1 MDVRCSRC
9 ATEYEFDDALISER
23 GTTVKCTNCGF
34 QFKIFPPKASQ
45 VAPERWVV
53 KTGSGRELVFT
64 SLRELQRGISE
75 RQVGPED
82 LLSRGTASARPLG
95 SIPELEPFFSAT
107 TARANAKSP
116 RTLAGVAPPPGAL
129 GAIGAQPAVPPRSPT
144 PAPAPTPAPVTGP
157 LTTKAPAPSF
167 TPPGPPPP
175 MAPMNPAVK
184 AHGDTGPFSATLP
197 AAVPGPAV
205 PSPSERAAL
214 AAPPTVVETR
224 RSESLSSVEPAPR
237 SSGSSALSQ
246 TLKTTPSRPMHAE
259 RASGPVS
266 SPRIQELTPPPS
278 SRGRGSLAS
287 YDEVPVDAFDDQG
300 RRARSR
306 WIAAVVILGLVVL
319 FALTLGRQYL
329 KRLNPQQAGSVAAV
343 DDERV
348 NRFLRDG
355 TKLLEEGDVEGAKEQ
370 FVKAQ
375 ALADKSPRV
384 LAALARLETVRADI
398 TWLKLRLLDP
408 QSTDLV
414 QSTHRD
420 LGRRVGKAREAAE
433 AAFKVDPEALP
444 VVRARVDAFRL
455 SGEPA
460 REWVGPLAAKP
471 QDPQNAY
478 VLAAL
483 DLAEQAPD
491 FESDIKRFEL
501 AAASTEERV
510 RGRAALIY
518 ALGRA
523 GRVSEAERQVTTLE
537 SDQHQ
542 HPLLEELKS
551 FVARLKG
558 AADAGADAAV
568 PPAATVDVSKLPALD
583 TSPGPEAARA
593 EPKGDFRKRL
603 VQANEALRGG
613 NLARAEQLYQSVLS
627 EQPGNTEALSGLAD
641 VARRNN
647 DHSTATRLYQR
658 VLEQNPSYLP
668 ALIATAD
675 SKWNSG
681 DHKGA
686 VVLYRRVLD
695 QAGAG
700 TEYGQ
705 RAAARIAEAA
715 KEGADAPAEK
725 KAEPAPE
732 KPAEAPEQPA
742 PPSEP
747 APAPSID
754 TTDLPGIK

>member
-1 MDVRCSRC
+1 M
-9 ATEYEFDDALISER
+9 
-23 GTTVKCTNCGF
+23 
-34 QFKIFPPKASQ
+34 
-45 VAPERWVV
+45 
-53 KTGSGRELVFT
+53 
-64 SLRELQRGISE
+64 
-75 RQVGPED
+75 
-82 LLSRGTASARPLG
+82 
-95 SIPELEPFFSAT
+95 
-107 TARANAKSP
+107 
-116 RTLAGVAPPPGAL
+116 
-129 GAIGAQPAVPPRSPT
+129 
-144 PAPAPTPAPVTGP
+144 APVNPAAKARGDAGP
-157 LTTKAPAPSF
+157 L
-167 TPPGPPPP
+167 
-175 MAPMNPAVK
+175 
-184 AHGDTGPFSATLP
+184 SATLP
-197 AAVPGPAV
+197 AAVA
-205 PSPSERAAL
+205 PSPVLPSASERATS
-214 AAPPTVVETR
+214 AAPSTAVETR
-224 RSESLSSVEPAPR
+224 RSDANPSVEAAPR

-246 TLKTTPSRPMHAE
+246 TLETTPSRPLATE

-266 SPRIQELTPPPS
+266 SPRIQEFSSPPS

-287 YDEVPVDAFDDQG
+287 YDEVPVDGFDDQG

-306 WIAAVVILGLVVL
+306 WIAAVVILGLVAL
-319 FALTLGRQYL
+319 FAMTLGRQYL
-329 KRLNPQQAGSVAAV
+329 KRLNPQQAGSVAAA

-348 NRFLRDG
+348 NRFLKDG

-375 ALADKSPRV
+375 ALSDKSPRV

-455 SGEPA
+455 SGEAA
-460 REWVGPLAAKP
+460 REWVAPLAAKP
-471 QDPQNAY
+471 QDPENAY

-483 DLAEQAPD
+483 DLAEQTPD
-491 FESDIKRFEL
+491 FENDIKRLEL
-501 AAASTEERV
+501 AAASTQERV

-523 GRVSEAERQVTTLE
+523 GRVPDAERQIATLE
-537 SDQHQ
+537 GDQHQ
-542 HPLLEELKS
+542 HPLLDELKS
-551 FVARLKG
+551 FVGRLKG
-558 AADAGADAAV
+558 AADAGADAAA
-568 PPAATVDVSKLPALD
+568 PATVDVSKLPALD
-583 TSPGPEAARA
+583 TSTGPDAART
-593 EPKGDFRKRL
+593 EVKGDFRKRL

-647 DHSTATRLYQR
+647 DHSTAGRLYQR

-700 TEYGQ
+700 SEYGQ

-715 KEGADAPAEK
+715 KEGSDAPAEK

>member
-1 MDVRCSRC
+1 M
-9 ATEYEFDDALISER
+9 
-23 GTTVKCTNCGF
+23 
-34 QFKIFPPKASQ
+34 
-45 VAPERWVV
+45 
-53 KTGSGRELVFT
+53 
-64 SLRELQRGISE
+64 
-75 RQVGPED
+75 
-82 LLSRGTASARPLG
+82 
-95 SIPELEPFFSAT
+95 
-107 TARANAKSP
+107 
-116 RTLAGVAPPPGAL
+116 
-129 GAIGAQPAVPPRSPT
+129 
-144 PAPAPTPAPVTGP
+144 APVNSGVKPRGEASP
-157 LTTKAPAPSF
+157 L
-167 TPPGPPPP
+167 
-175 MAPMNPAVK
+175 
-184 AHGDTGPFSATLP
+184 SATLP
-197 AAVPGPAV
+197 AGAPPAFI
-205 PSPSERAAL
+205 PSSSDRTAL

-224 RSESLSSVEPAPR
+224 RSEAI
-237 SSGSSALSQ
+237 SSAEAPPRAPDSSSLAQ
-246 TLKTTPSRPMHAE
+246 TLKTTPPSRPVSSE
-259 RASGPVS
+259 RTSGPIS
-266 SPRIQELTPPPS
+266 SPRIQDFPPPS

-287 YDEVPVDAFDDQG
+287 YDEVPVDGFGDEG

-306 WIAAVVILGLVVL
+306 WIAAVVILGLVAV

-329 KRLNPQQAGSVAAV
+329 KRLNPQQAGSVSAA

-348 NRFLRDG
+348 NRFLKDG
-355 TKLLEEGDVEGAKEQ
+355 TKLLEDGDVEGAKEQ

-375 ALADKSPRV
+375 ALADKNPRV

-433 AAFKVDPEALP
+433 AAFKVDPEAP
-444 VVRARVDAFRL
+444 AVVRARVDAFRL

-460 REWVGPLAAKP
+460 REWLGPIAAKP
-471 QDPQNAY
+471 QDPENAY

-483 DLAEQAPD
+483 DLAEQTPD
-491 FESDIKRFEL
+491 LENDIKRLEL
-501 AAASTEERV
+501 AAASPRERI

-523 GRVSEAERQVTTLE
+523 GRLPDAERHVATLE
-537 SDQHQ
+537 GEQPP

-558 AADAGADAAV
+558 AVDAGADAVAA
-568 PPAATVDVSKLPALD
+568 PAATVDVSKLPALD
-583 TSPGPEAARA
+583 TSPAADGARA

-603 VQANEALRGG
+603 VQANEALRAG

-647 DHSTATRLYQR
+647 DHSTAGRLYKR

-675 SKWNSG
+675 AKWNSG

-686 VVLYRRVLD
+686 VALYKRVLD

-715 KEGADAPAEK
+715 KEGGEAPAEK
-725 KAEPAPE
+725 KEEPAPE
-732 KPAEAPEQPA
+732 KAAPAPEQPA